1 MRTFDFAFP
10 GIDVGAGRTIGGGSV
25 GRTPEAKSS
34 RILARRSTSVTG
46 DAPAK
51 SGTHPP
57 ILFDRPG
64 GWTEEIHQT
73 PASAKRV

>member
-1 MRTFDFAFP
+1 
-10 GIDVGAGRTIGGGSV
+10 
-25 GRTPEAKSS
+25 
-34 RILARRSTSVTG
+34 LARRSTSVTG